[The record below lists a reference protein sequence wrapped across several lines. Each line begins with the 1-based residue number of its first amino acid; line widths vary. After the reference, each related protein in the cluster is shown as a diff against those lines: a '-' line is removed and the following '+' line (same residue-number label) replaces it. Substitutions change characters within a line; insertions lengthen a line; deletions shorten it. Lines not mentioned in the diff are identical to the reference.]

1 MSDLIV
7 DITDYW
13 KAALLVTAFGTDVF
27 GNLNPDTPDNC
38 VAIIEYPGEVSFINN
53 ALNRSIQVRVR
64 NTVRATAKSKIIALY
79 EAVYDPETE
88 VRIVDFTATRWGIVT
103 PRNYPFQ
110 LDKDENGRFIF
121 VFNMGI
127 VTIGDS

>member
-7 DITDYW
+7 DITNYW

-38 VAIIEYPGEVSFINN
+38 VAIVEYAGEVSFINN
-53 ALNRSIQVRVR
+53 TLNRSIQVRVR

-79 EAVYDPETE
+79 DSVYDPEAE
-88 VRIVDFTATRWGIVT
+88 VRIIDFTAARWGIVS
-103 PRNYPFQ
+103 PRQYPYS
-110 LDKDENGRFIF
+110 LTRDENKRFIF

-127 VTIGDS
+127 VAIGDS

>member
-1 MSDLIV
+1 MSYLLSDIV
-7 DITDYW
+7 AFW
-13 KAALLVTAFGTDVF
+13 VAKELVTASGTDIF
-27 GNLNPDTPDNC
+27 MDILPDSPDNC
-38 VAIIEYPGEVSFINN
+38 VAIVEYAGETSFINN

-79 EAVYDPETE
+79 EIVYDPETE
-88 VRIVDFTATRWGIVT
+88 IRIVDFTATRWGIVT
-103 PRNYPFQ
+103 PRQYPFQ
-110 LDKDENGRFIF
+110 LDKDENKRFIF